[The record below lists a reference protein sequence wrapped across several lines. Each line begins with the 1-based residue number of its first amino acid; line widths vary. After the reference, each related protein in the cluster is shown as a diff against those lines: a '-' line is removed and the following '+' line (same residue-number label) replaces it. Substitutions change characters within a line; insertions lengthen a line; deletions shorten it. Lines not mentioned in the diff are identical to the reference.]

1 VLKWFQLRNAIGRL
15 QVMAEASSFLKIPRE
30 RIGVLI
36 GPNGATKKYIERTL
50 LVKLEIESETG
61 GVKIILAE
69 NVEDPSLLF
78 KAKDV
83 VNAIGRG
90 FSPELAFRLIRDE
103 EAFLDIIDL
112 RAIFGKSESD
122 IKRVKGRIIGM
133 EGKTRRIIEELT
145 ETNVCVYGHTVGLI
159 GDIEQVQA
167 AREAIQMLIRGSLHS
182 TVYRFL
188 HRKRR
193 ELKKKMLELWEK
205 PPEEK

>member
-1 VLKWFQLRNAIGRL
+1 
-15 QVMAEASSFLKIPRE
+15 MTEASSFLKVPRE

-36 GPNGATKKYIERTL
+36 GPSGAIKKYIEKTL

-61 GVKIILAE
+61 GVRITISE
-69 NVEDPSLLF
+69 NAEDPSLLF

-83 VNAIGRG
+83 IAAIGRG

-103 EAFLDIIDL
+103 DSFLEMIDL
-112 RAIFGKSESD
+112 RTIFGRSESD

-133 EGKTRRIIEELT
+133 EGKTRRILEELT
-145 ETNVCVYGHTVGLI
+145 ETNVCVYGHTVSLI

-167 AREAIQMLIRGSLHS
+167 AKEAIQMLIRGSQHS

-193 ELKKKMLELWEK
+193 ELKKRKLELWEK
-205 PPEEK
+205 PEEK

>member
-1 VLKWFQLRNAIGRL
+1 MGGLR
-15 QVMAEASSFLKIPRE
+15 VMAKASSFLKIPRE

-36 GPNGATKKYIERTL
+36 GPNGDIKKYVERTL

-61 GVKIILAE
+61 GVKIVLAE

-90 FSPELAFRLIRDE
+90 FSPELAFRLIRGE

-122 IKRVKGRIIGM
+122 IRRVKGRIIGM

-145 ETNVCVYGHTVGLI
+145 ETNVCVYGYTVGLI

-167 AREAIQMLIRGSLHS
+167 AREAIQMLIRGSIHS
-182 TVYRFL
+182 KVYRFL

-193 ELKKKMLELWEK
+193 ELKKRKLELWEK
-205 PPEEK
+205 PEEK